1 MAASDTPIDGSG
13 YYAEVS
19 EDGGTTWLKLGNL
32 TAAGFSA
39 NHATREVT
47 DVFSAGGNAEFA
59 PGKKSSTF
67 SGEGNV
73 AYAAEAGFAKPNTL
87 YGYLNDRTLLDLRL
101 STGNA
106 GDFQY
111 SCQAYVNDF
120 SLSNPNLGETQTYSI
135 SFQVTGAVTA
145 AAVA

>member
-1 MAASDTPIDGSG
+1 MAASDTPIDGSS
-13 YYAEVS
+13 YYVEVS
-19 EDGGTTWLKLGNL
+19 EDSGTTWLKLGNL
-32 TAAGFSA
+32 TASGFSA

-47 DVFSAGGNAEFA
+47 DVYSAGANAEFA
-59 PGKKSSTF
+59 PGKKSATL

-73 AYAAEAGFAKPNTL
+73 AYAAEAGFVKPNEL
-87 YGYLNDRTLLDLRL
+87 HGYWDDRTKLDIRF
-101 STGNA
+101 TTANT

-111 SCQAYVNDF
+111 SCKAYVNDF